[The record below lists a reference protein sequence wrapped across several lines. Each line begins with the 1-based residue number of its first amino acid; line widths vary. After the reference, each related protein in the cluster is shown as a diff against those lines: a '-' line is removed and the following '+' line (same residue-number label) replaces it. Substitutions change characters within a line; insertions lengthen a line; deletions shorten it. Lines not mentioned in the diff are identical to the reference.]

1 MNKLKQAQAGTLE
14 SNDIAITV
22 GPAADGGIVI
32 ELQSLVMEQY
42 GDQIWKVIRDTVIEQ
57 GVSGIYIKA
66 VDRGA
71 LDCTIRARTLAALAR
86 AGVMHKEAGL

>member
-57 GVSGIYIKA
+57 GVSGIILRPLTEERWTA
-66 VDRGA
+66 P
-71 LDCTIRARTLAALAR
+71 
-86 AGVMHKEAGL
+86 